1 MKALKYMM
9 MGMLVSL
16 TASCGNDW
24 LDVESSTKIPTET
37 AIQNLD
43 DVEYSL
49 NGIYDV
55 MRSTNYYSGRM
66 IYYGDVTG
74 DDAQSIKTGKRT
86 TSYYMLDYTKD
97 SGPSSHWSYAYKIIQ
112 NCNIILSQIDGLDV
126 SEDDTEYFNDLKG
139 PVKEGVAGGLTAL
152 VQNGLIPADK
162 IPTLQGL
169 LNPMMDADWF
179 LKVQDQSLGFVG
191 GEVTVPIWM
200 GGKINAANRAAR
212 INEKT
217 AVAQGNQTRNALI
230 SELVERY
237 FGLAL
242 ATQVVAVR
250 QQVVDGVRRHLE
262 DARALE
268 RNGMI
273 AQTERL
279 YVEFKMAEA
288 ERELANA
295 KLQAE
300 TIASAL
306 SNTLGRESDWRPV
319 TAMFLLAK
327 VEDLAYYQDLAQAR
341 NPLLSQVS
349 LKRELAQEGVRAQ
362 RADFLPQ
369 VAAIGGGSFYNYQV
383 AGLVPR
389 WAVGVGVNIK
399 IFDGLNREY
408 KYSAAKQTVRRVG
421 ELQNKAGK
429 DIAVLVEKLY
439 NQMMNYHNQMTSID
453 ASLKFAEEYLRMKNA
468 AFLEG
473 MSSSS
478 DLIDAELNLAGVRT
492 ERLQAAYNYDL
503 LLARLLEAAGISDEY
518 PSYARRNDA
527 QAVLFDGSR
536 SGN

>member
-1 MKALKYMM
+1 MKIAVKIAFMAAATIPAAASAQEAGRMLSLDEAVAVTLTENPALKAAAYEER
-9 MGMLVSL
+9 
-16 TASCGNDW
+16 AAQQQRRA
-24 LDVESSTKIPTET
+24 
-37 AIQNLD
+37 AIGL
-43 DVEYSL
+43 
-49 NGIYDV
+49 
-55 MRSTNYYSGRM
+55 RM
-66 IYYGDVTG
+66 PQINVTG
-74 DDAQSIKTGKRT
+74 A
-86 TSYYMLDYTKD
+86 
-97 SGPSSHWSYAYKIIQ
+97 YAYMAKDIGF
-112 NCNIILSQIDGLDV
+112 D
-126 SEDDTEYFNDLKG
+126 FNDLKG

-306 SNTLGRESDWRPV
+306 SNTLGRDSDWRPV

-327 VEDLAYYQDLAQAR
+327 VEDLAYYQTSRRRATRCSAR
-341 NPLLSQVS
+341 CRSSANWP
-349 LKRELAQEGVRAQ
+349 RRAC
-362 RADFLPQ
+362 AP
-369 VAAIGGGSFYNYQV
+369 S
-383 AGLVPR
+383 VPISCRR
-389 WAVGVGVNIK
+389 W
-399 IFDGLNREY
+399 RP
-408 KYSAAKQTVRRVG
+408 SAAVRSTTTRWRDSCRAGPWAWGSTSRFSTVSTA
-421 ELQNKAGK
+421 N
-429 DIAVLVEKLY
+429 
-439 NQMMNYHNQMTSID
+439 TSTRPPNRPCAAW
-453 ASLKFAEEYLRMKNA
+453 ASC
-468 AFLEG
+468 
-473 MSSSS
+473 
-478 DLIDAELNLAGVRT
+478 RT
-492 ERLQAAYNYDL
+492 RPERTS
-503 LLARLLEAAGISDEY
+503 RCWW
-518 PSYARRNDA
+518 RN
-527 QAVLFDGSR
+527 STTR
-536 SGN
+536 

>member
-1 MKALKYMM
+1 MKKVTLV
-9 MGMLVSL
+9 MLAL
-16 TASCGNDW
+16 TAVMQLPAQEQGRTLSLEEALEMTLSDN
-24 LDVESSTKIPTET
+24 P
-37 AIQNLD
+37 AIRAAEFNRRAAQQERRAAIGLRMPQI
-43 DVEYSL
+43 
-49 NGIYDV
+49 GI
-55 MRSTNYYSGRM
+55 
-66 IYYGDVTG
+66 TG
-74 DDAQSIKTGKRT
+74 
-86 TSYYMLDYTKD
+86 
-97 SGPSSHWSYAYKIIQ
+97 SYAYLGKDIE
-112 NCNIILSQIDGLDV
+112 IDL
-126 SEDDTEYFNDLKG
+126 NNMKA
-139 PVKEGVAGGLTAL
+139 P
-152 VQNGLIPADK
+152 VQNLAGQILQSGMIPSDY
-162 IPTLQGL
+162 IPSISQMLSGAMAASWALPLQ
-169 LNPMMDADWF
+169 DR
-179 LKVQDQSLGFVG
+179 SLGFVG
-191 GEVTVPIWM
+191 GDVTVPLWM

-242 ATQVVAVR
+242 AMQVVEVR
-250 QQVVDGVRRHLE
+250 RQVVDGVRRHLE
-262 DARALE
+262 DAIALE
-268 RNGMI
+268 KNGMI
-273 AQTERL
+273 AQSERL

-295 KLQAE
+295 ELQAQ

-306 SNTLGRESDWRPV
+306 NSTLGQDNAWQPV
-319 TAMFLLAK
+319 TSMFIVDR
-327 VEDLAYYQDLAQAR
+327 VEDVAYYQDLAQDR
-341 NPLLSQVS
+341 NPLLNQVS
-349 LKRELAQEGVRAQ
+349 LKRQLAEEGVRAQ

-439 NQMMNYHNQMTSID
+439 NQMMNYRNQMTSID
-453 ASLKFAEEYLRMKNA
+453 ASLNFAEEYLRMKNA

-473 MSSSS
+473 MSSST

>member
-1 MKALKYMM
+1 MIAMKNFLRIACLATAMTAALPLPAQEPGQSLSLEEAIAVTLTDNPAMKAAAYEERAAQQQRRAAIGLRMPQIN
-9 MGMLVSL
+9 L
-16 TASCGNDW
+16 TGA
-24 LDVESSTKIPTET
+24 
-37 AIQNLD
+37 
-43 DVEYSL
+43 
-49 NGIYDV
+49 
-55 MRSTNYYSGRM
+55 
-66 IYYGDVTG
+66 
-74 DDAQSIKTGKRT
+74 
-86 TSYYMLDYTKD
+86 
-97 SGPSSHWSYAYKIIQ
+97 YAYMAKDIGF
-112 NCNIILSQIDGLDV
+112 D
-126 SEDDTEYFNDLKG
+126 FNDLKG

-212 INEKT
+212 LNERT
-217 AVAQGNQTRNALI
+217 ATEQGNQTRNALI

-242 ATQVVAVR
+242 AQQVVAVR

-268 RNGMI
+268 KNGMI
-273 AQTERL
+273 AQSERL

-295 KLQAE
+295 ELQAQ

-306 SNTLGRESDWRPV
+306 NSTLGQDNAWQPV
-319 TAMFLLAK
+319 TSMFIVDR
-327 VEDLAYYQDLAQAR
+327 VEDVAYYQDLAQDR
-341 NPLLSQVS
+341 NPLLNQVS
-349 LKRELAQEGVRAQ
+349 LKRQLAEEGVRA
-362 RADFLPQ
+362 RRSDFLPQ

-421 ELQNKAGK
+421 ALQNKAGK
-429 DIAVLVEKLY
+429 DISVLVEKLY
-439 NQMMNYHNQMTSID
+439 NQMMNYRNQMTSID
-453 ASLKFAEEYLRMKNA
+453 ASLAFAEEYLRMKNA

-473 MSSSS
+473 MSSST

-492 ERLQAAYNYDL
+492 ERLQAAYNFDL
-503 LLARLLEAAGISDEY
+503 LLAQLLEAAGISDEF
-518 PSYARRNDA
+518 SAYARRADA
-527 QAVLFDGSR
+527 RPILFDKK
-536 SGN
+536 

>member
-1 MKALKYMM
+1 MKIAVKIAFMAAATIPAAASAQEAGRMLSLDEAVAVTLTENPALKAAAYEER
-9 MGMLVSL
+9 
-16 TASCGNDW
+16 AAQQQRRA
-24 LDVESSTKIPTET
+24 
-37 AIQNLD
+37 AIGL
-43 DVEYSL
+43 
-49 NGIYDV
+49 
-55 MRSTNYYSGRM
+55 RM
-66 IYYGDVTG
+66 PQINVTG
-74 DDAQSIKTGKRT
+74 A
-86 TSYYMLDYTKD
+86 
-97 SGPSSHWSYAYKIIQ
+97 YAYMAKDIGF
-112 NCNIILSQIDGLDV
+112 D
-126 SEDDTEYFNDLKG
+126 FNDLKG

-152 VQNGLIPADK
+152 VH
-162 IPTLQGL
+162 
-169 LNPMMDADWF
+169 ADWF

-439 NQMMNYHNQMTSID
+439 NQMMNYRNQMTSID

>member
-1 MKALKYMM
+1 MKKVTLV
-9 MGMLVSL
+9 MLAL
-16 TASCGNDW
+16 TAVMQLPAQEQGRTLSLEEALEMTLSDN
-24 LDVESSTKIPTET
+24 P
-37 AIQNLD
+37 AIRAAEFNRRAAQQERRAAIGLRMPQI
-43 DVEYSL
+43 
-49 NGIYDV
+49 GI
-55 MRSTNYYSGRM
+55 
-66 IYYGDVTG
+66 TG
-74 DDAQSIKTGKRT
+74 
-86 TSYYMLDYTKD
+86 
-97 SGPSSHWSYAYKIIQ
+97 SYAYLGKDIE
-112 NCNIILSQIDGLDV
+112 IDL
-126 SEDDTEYFNDLKG
+126 NNMKA
-139 PVKEGVAGGLTAL
+139 P
-152 VQNGLIPADK
+152 VQNLAGQILQSGMIPSDY
-162 IPTLQGL
+162 IPSISQMLSGAMAASWALPLQ
-169 LNPMMDADWF
+169 DR
-179 LKVQDQSLGFVG
+179 SLGFVG
-191 GEVTVPIWM
+191 GDVTVPLWM

-212 INEKT
+212 INEQT
-217 AVAQGNQTRNALI
+217 ARSQGIQQRNALV

-237 FGLAL
+237 YGLAL
-242 ATQVVAVR
+242 ARQVVVVR

-439 NQMMNYHNQMTSID
+439 NQMMNYRNQMTSID

-503 LLARLLEAAGISDEY
+503 LLAQLLEAAGISDEF
-518 PSYARRNDA
+518 SAYARRADA
-527 QAVLFDGSR
+527 RPILFDKK
-536 SGN
+536 

>member
-1 MKALKYMM
+1 MKIAVKIAFMAAAMVPAAASAQEAGRMLSLDEAVAVTLTENPALKAAAYEER
-9 MGMLVSL
+9 
-16 TASCGNDW
+16 AAQQQRRA
-24 LDVESSTKIPTET
+24 
-37 AIQNLD
+37 AIGL
-43 DVEYSL
+43 
-49 NGIYDV
+49 
-55 MRSTNYYSGRM
+55 RM
-66 IYYGDVTG
+66 PQINVTG
-74 DDAQSIKTGKRT
+74 A
-86 TSYYMLDYTKD
+86 
-97 SGPSSHWSYAYKIIQ
+97 YAYMAKDIGFDFNEMKGPAKDLAGKILGSGIITDPAIIQ
-112 NCNIILSQIDGLDV
+112 GI
-126 SEDDTEYFNDLKG
+126 
-139 PVKEGVAGGLTAL
+139 
-152 VQNGLIPADK
+152 
-162 IPTLQGL
+162 QGL
-169 LNPMMDADWF
+169 LNPMMNADWF
-179 LKVQDQSLGFVG
+179 LKVQDRSLGFVG

-217 AVAQGNQTRNALI
+217 AVEQGNQTRNALI

-242 ATQVVAVR
+242 ATQVVEVR
-250 QQVVDGVRRHLE
+250 QQVVDGVRKHLE

-349 LKRELAQEGVRAQ
+349 LKRELAQEGVRVQ

-439 NQMMNYHNQMTSID
+439 NQMMNYRNQMTSID

-492 ERLQAAYNYDL
+492 ERLQAAYNFDL
-503 LLARLLEAAGISDEY
+503 LLAQLLEAAGISDEF
-518 PSYARRNDA
+518 SAYARRADA
-527 QAVLFDGSR
+527 RPILFDKK
-536 SGN
+536 

>member
-1 MKALKYMM
+1 MKIAVKIAFMAAAMAPAAMSAQETGQMLSLDEAIAVTLTENPALKAAAYEERAAQQERRAAIGLRMPQIN
-9 MGMLVSL
+9 VSG
-16 TASCGNDW
+16 A
-24 LDVESSTKIPTET
+24 
-37 AIQNLD
+37 
-43 DVEYSL
+43 
-49 NGIYDV
+49 
-55 MRSTNYYSGRM
+55 
-66 IYYGDVTG
+66 
-74 DDAQSIKTGKRT
+74 
-86 TSYYMLDYTKD
+86 
-97 SGPSSHWSYAYKIIQ
+97 YAYMAKDIGF
-112 NCNIILSQIDGLDV
+112 D
-126 SEDDTEYFNDLKG
+126 FNDLKG
-139 PVKEGVAGGLTAL
+139 PAKDLAGKVLGS
-152 VQNGLIPADK
+152 GLITDPA
-162 IPTLQGL
+162 IIQGIQGL
-169 LNPMMDADWF
+169 LNPMMGADWF

-200 GGKINAANRAAR
+200 GGKINAANRAAK

-217 AVAQGNQTRNALI
+217 AVEQGNQTRNALI

-242 ATQVVAVR
+242 ATQVVEVR
-250 QQVVDGVRRHLE
+250 QQVVDGVRKHLE

-268 RNGMI
+268 KNGMI

-306 SNTLGRESDWRPV
+306 SNTLGRENDWRPV
-319 TAMFLLAK
+319 TAMFILGK
-327 VEDLAYYQDLAQAR
+327 VEELAYYQDLAQTR

-362 RADFLPQ
+362 RANFLPQ

-429 DIAVLVEKLY
+429 DISVLVEKLY
-439 NQMMNYHNQMTSID
+439 NQMMNYRNQMTSID
-453 ASLKFAEEYLRMKNA
+453 SSLKFAEEYLRMKNA

-503 LLARLLEAAGISDEY
+503 LLAQLLEAAGISDEF
-518 PSYARRNDA
+518 PAYARRNDA
-527 QAVLFDGSR
+527 QAIHFAPLKTDL
-536 SGN
+536 

>member
-1 MKALKYMM
+1 MKIAVKIAFMAAATIPAAASAQEAGRMLSLDEAVAVTLTENPALKAAAYEER
-9 MGMLVSL
+9 
-16 TASCGNDW
+16 AAQQQRRA
-24 LDVESSTKIPTET
+24 
-37 AIQNLD
+37 AIGL
-43 DVEYSL
+43 
-49 NGIYDV
+49 
-55 MRSTNYYSGRM
+55 RM
-66 IYYGDVTG
+66 PQINVTG
-74 DDAQSIKTGKRT
+74 A
-86 TSYYMLDYTKD
+86 
-97 SGPSSHWSYAYKIIQ
+97 YAYMAKDIGFDFNEMKGPAKDLAGKILGSGIITDPAIIQ
-112 NCNIILSQIDGLDV
+112 GI
-126 SEDDTEYFNDLKG
+126 
-139 PVKEGVAGGLTAL
+139 
-152 VQNGLIPADK
+152 
-162 IPTLQGL
+162 QGL
-169 LNPMMDADWF
+169 LNPMMNADWF
-179 LKVQDQSLGFVG
+179 LKVQDRSLGFVG

-217 AVAQGNQTRNALI
+217 AVAQSDQTRNALI

-349 LKRELAQEGVRAQ
+349 LKRELAQEGVRVQ

-439 NQMMNYHNQMTSID
+439 NQMMNYRNQMTSID

-503 LLARLLEAAGISDEY
+503 LLAQLLEAAGISDEY
-518 PSYARRNDA
+518 PSYARRSDA
-527 QAVLFDGSR
+527 QAILYDKK
-536 SGN
+536 

>member
-1 MKALKYMM
+1 MPQI
-9 MGMLVSL
+9 
-16 TASCGNDW
+16 N
-24 LDVESSTKIPTET
+24 
-37 AIQNLD
+37 
-43 DVEYSL
+43 
-49 NGIYDV
+49 
-55 MRSTNYYSGRM
+55 
-66 IYYGDVTG
+66 VTG
-74 DDAQSIKTGKRT
+74 A
-86 TSYYMLDYTKD
+86 
-97 SGPSSHWSYAYKIIQ
+97 YAYMAKDIGF
-112 NCNIILSQIDGLDV
+112 D
-126 SEDDTEYFNDLKG
+126 FNDLKG

-362 RADFLPQ
+362 RADFMPQ
-369 VAAIGGGSFYNYQV
+369 AIGGGSFYNYQV

>member
-1 MKALKYMM
+1 MKTAVGIAFAAAFATVVPLSAQEVKQTLSLDEAIAVTLTENPAMKAAEFEEKAATQERRAAIGLRMPKISV
-9 MGMLVSL
+9 MG
-16 TASCGNDW
+16 A
-24 LDVESSTKIPTET
+24 
-37 AIQNLD
+37 
-43 DVEYSL
+43 
-49 NGIYDV
+49 
-55 MRSTNYYSGRM
+55 
-66 IYYGDVTG
+66 
-74 DDAQSIKTGKRT
+74 
-86 TSYYMLDYTKD
+86 
-97 SGPSSHWSYAYKIIQ
+97 YAYMSKDIGF
-112 NCNIILSQIDGLDV
+112 D
-126 SEDDTEYFNDLKG
+126 FNEMKG
-139 PVKEGVAGGLTAL
+139 PAKELAGQILGS
-152 VQNGLIPADK
+152 GLIPPEM
-162 IPTLQGL
+162 IPSINGL
-169 LNPMMDADWF
+169 LNPLMNADWF

-383 AGLVPR
+383 SGIVPR

-439 NQMMNYHNQMTSID
+439 NQMMNYRNQMTSID